1 MISNGNGK
9 WIRRGGRFALVL
21 SVMPLI
27 GVPAVQAATSTFSG
41 FTSARQ
47 LSDDELGALRG
58 RYIDQG
64 KLMYFGVR
72 MNTEW
77 RTSAGDYI
85 NAGAELKGNLAGAS
99 PGVSF
104 EPYLT
109 MVEVANSGVGMSG
122 NGARIVDAGTGNARG
137 VVQSI
142 QAGGNYNSATNDLTV
157 DILGATDF
165 SGLSASNGGSIERQ
179 LASGMRVAVGQ
190 GGQGPG
196 IEVSLPGV
204 GNVQQRIMPG
214 QGLRQ
219 MIQLSSNDQSV
230 RNITRLQLY
239 MDRQSVRTG
248 SVGMRQA
255 VESLRALNR

>member
-9 WIRRGGRFALVL
+9 WMRRGGRFALVL
-21 SVMPLI
+21 SVLPLVGMPTL
-27 GVPAVQAATSTFSG
+27 QAATSNFSG
-41 FTSARQ
+41 FSSARQ
-47 LSDDELGALRG
+47 LSDGELGALRG
-58 RYIDQG
+58 RYVDQG
-64 KLMYFGVR
+64 KLMYFGIQ

-77 RTSAGDYI
+77 LTSAGDYI
-85 NAGAELKGNLAGAS
+85 NAGAELKGNLTGSS

-104 EPYLT
+104 EPRLT
-109 MVEVANSGVGMSG
+109 MVEAVDSDVDMSG
-122 NGARIVDAGTGNARG
+122 SDARIVDAGTGNARG
-137 VVQSI
+137 VVQTI
-142 QAGGNYNSATNDLTV
+142 QAGGNYNAASNDMTV
-157 DILGATDF
+157 DILGASDF
-165 SGLSASNGGSIERQ
+165 SGLSASGGESIERQ

-190 GGQGPG
+190 GGRGPG
-196 IEVSLPGV
+196 LDVNLPGV

-219 MIQLSSNDQSV
+219 TIQLSSNDQSV

-239 MDRQSVRTG
+239 MDRQAARTG